1 MKLAIVTRAPLSIAV
16 ASNDLESVEELL
28 AYRAN
33 PGIASDGE
41 EPPLCSAVRH
51 RRRGIVSA
59 LLQHRADSNIRS
71 LPPPPPLAEGHRG
84 QGLTPLELAAGDER
98 LVDLLTNY
106 CCTHDDVMNSAFD
119 G

>member
-1 MKLAIVTRAPLSIAV
+1 MLCCASSAQGNRECSVT
-16 ASNDLESVEELL
+16 AS
-28 AYRAN
+28 
-33 PGIASDGE
+33 G
-41 EPPLCSAVRH
+41 
-51 RRRGIVSA
+51 
-59 LLQHRADSNIRS
+59 DSNIRS